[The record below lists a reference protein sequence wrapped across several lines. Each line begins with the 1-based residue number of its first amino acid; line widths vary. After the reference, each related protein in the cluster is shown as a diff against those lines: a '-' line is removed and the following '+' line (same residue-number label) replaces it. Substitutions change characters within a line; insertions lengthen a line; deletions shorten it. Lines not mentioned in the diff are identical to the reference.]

1 MESWRRV
8 SRIAEKPG
16 WDLLVKKGCSGSM
29 HKLKWLKQLGWG
41 GKEGNKQLRT
51 NNWIKKLQTLYIKPL
66 HAFLQDV
73 KAQKLSSFKRWMVSS
88 DCHSAWTAFFLDF
101 FFFKNNRR
109 IGKCNISV
117 CGTLR
122 YAESSEEKNL
132 KTCFASGLNCH
143 LNYFFMARSYERGI
157 SPCGESGA

>member
-1 MESWRRV
+1 MESWRHV
-8 SRIAEKPG
+8 SRIVEKPG
-16 WDLLVKKGCSGSM
+16 WDRLVKKGCSGSM
-29 HKLKWLKQLGWG
+29 HKFKWLKQLGWG
-41 GKEGNKQLRT
+41 GKEGNKQPRT

-73 KAQKLSSFKRWMVSS
+73 KAQKLPASRGEW
-88 DCHSAWTAFFLDF
+88 SALTAILHGQHF

-122 YAESSEEKNL
+122 YAESSEEKKL